1 MDLIRN
7 FKERAKKNPRRVV
20 FPESRDKRILM
31 AVEELAKEKIL
42 IPILVGEKEKIYR
55 SSKDLKIDLSNVE
68 IQDPKKSENLER
80 YALSYMKKREV
91 EKGIAEQ
98 LVKKNLLFGAMM
110 VKESDAD
117 GIVAGAANPTAIILQ
132 VTRTTIG
139 LAPGI
144 SILSSFFI
152 MVIPEFLGEKEK
164 ILIYADAA
172 VNIEP
177 DAQQLADIAV
187 SSGRS
192 AKQLLGIEPK
202 IALLSFST
210 KGSASHPLIEK
221 VVQATQFAKEKDSS
235 LFIDGE
241 FQGDTALVPDVAQK
255 KLKELGEVAGRA
267 DVLIFPDLNSGNIC
281 YKLTQYLAK
290 AKAYGPIL
298 QGAAKPI
305 SDLSRGASKDDIVDI
320 ASIVAVEAI

>member
-1 MDLIRN
+1 MDIIKN
-7 FKERAKKNPRRVV
+7 FKERAKKNPKRIV
-20 FPESRDKRILM
+20 FPESKDERILR
-31 AVEELAKEKIL
+31 AVEELAEEEIL
-42 IPILVGEKEKIYR
+42 IPVLVGEKEKIYR

-177 DAQQLADIAV
+177 DAQQLADITI

-210 KGSASHPLIEK
+210 KGSAEHSFVDK
-221 VVQATQFAKEKDSS
+221 VIQATKIAKEKEPT

-241 FQGDTALVPDVAQK
+241 FQGDTALVSKVARK
-255 KLKELGEVAGRA
+255 KLKELGEVAGKA
-267 DVLIFPDLNSGNIC
+267 NVLIFPDLNSGNIC
-281 YKLTQYLAK
+281 YKLTQYLAH

-298 QGAAKPI
+298 QGSAKPI